1 MVSLISH
8 FDGAIFDLDGVV
20 YLGTDPAP
28 HAADAYGRAIAA
40 GMRPLFLTNNASRT
54 QEEVAA
60 HLATVGISAPAST
73 VLTSA
78 MASTQLAVSQVPAGA
93 KALVIGGNGL
103 HRAVSETSLV
113 PVSSAD
119 DNPDVVIMGFY
130 PTIDWAAL
138 SEVALAIRRGA
149 LFVATNLDATL
160 PMERGFMVGCG
171 SLVAAVVNATGVQP
185 LSAGKPDPAIF
196 AIGMDMLGASHPLAI
211 GDRLNTDIRG
221 ARAAGIASLHVLTG
235 VSSAR
240 DIMLAAQEERP
251 DYLGDDLRVLNED
264 YPEIHREGERWVA
277 GTSWAQVEE
286 GHDGAAAR
294 LVTSDGCGPHL
305 GLDTYR
311 AAVHAIW
318 EARDRGLKAN
328 VTLEEIIVERR

>member
-1 MVSLISH
+1 MASLVSH
-8 FDGAIFDLDGVV
+8 FDGAIFDLDGVL

-28 HAADAYGRAIAA
+28 NAADAYARAIAA

-78 MASTQLAVSQVPAGA
+78 MASTRLAAAQVPAGA

-103 HRAVSETSLV
+103 HRAVSETELV
-113 PVSSAD
+113 PVASAD

-171 SLVAAVVNATGVQP
+171 SLVAAVVNATGVTP

-196 AIGMDMLGASHPLAI
+196 AIGMEMLGSTHPLAI

-221 ARAAGIASLHVLTG
+221 ARAAGIPSLHVLTG
-235 VSSAR
+235 VSAAR
-240 DIMLAAQEERP
+240 DIMLAAPEERP

-264 YPEIHREGERWVA
+264 YPNIHREGERWVA
-277 GTSWAQVEE
+277 GASWAQVEE
-286 GHDGAAAR
+286 RNDGAAAR
-294 LVTSDGCGPHL
+294 LVTSDGRGPRL

-311 AAVHAIW
+311 AAVHAVW
-318 EARDRGLKAN
+318 DARDRGLGEN
-328 VTLEEIIVERR
+328 LVLEDITVEQR